1 MWYYSLRNLAAVI
14 LLGILIYVGIRMAI
28 STVAS
33 DEAKYKKMFKDW
45 VVSFIML
52 FLMHYLMVITIEVN
66 KLLVTILYNSM
77 QNKGSGQWD
86 SYMTI
91 LTGDVFHWSFT
102 VGTGALIIYIIM
114 IGVTLLYL
122 VTYIKRMLTIAFLI
136 IISPLITIT
145 YSIDKMRDNR
155 SQALDTWM
163 KEFMYNVL
171 IQPFHCIIYLVFI
184 QTALQLMSDSRSMAS
199 SVLAVIMIL
208 FMHKAEDI
216 VKQIFNFQSASLGKA
231 VANTALITTGLSMLQ
246 KRGNEDAKKAPQT
259 DKIPDMSSSKGNASR
274 NQSKNAEQNMNA
286 INQQNQNQQN
296 NNQQNNMPPENS
308 PQPSEDGPNN
318 GQPNNQSGGDMQGG
332 DMQGEGG
339 SDKKTFREK
348 FNDWG
353 NGAIDAAKRSV
364 TPGNIAKGIG
374 TAGLY
379 MILGGL
385 ALSTGQPSTIISA
398 YQAGKAVT
406 GGIQGRQ
413 NRRRANQLVE
423 KNEKNFAGVY
433 QDFKRKT
440 GKSNE
445 EINMLTN
452 DILNGNIKNSEMD
465 ENEQLYASYVRKMG
479 KTYSVTGEN
488 DVAGRMEETLSM
500 INNNEINPYTNE
512 NYDMF
517 SVPQQG
523 QSPQTEETPQ
533 PLQPEETPQP
543 LQPEETPPIIA
554 NATEEDF
561 RNAREQANARHQEQ
575 RNRTRSSG
583 RKTQGTNSNAN
594 GGDQS
599 TKPKLTISGNWSDVQ
614 ELRDNPNNNKK

>member
-1 MWYYSLRNLAAVI
+1 MIILA
-14 LLGILIYVGIRMAI
+14 
-28 STVAS
+28 
-33 DEAKYKKMFKDW
+33 E
-45 VVSFIML
+45 
-52 FLMHYLMVITIEVN
+52 
-66 KLLVTILYNSM
+66 
-77 QNKGSGQWD
+77 
-86 SYMTI
+86 
-91 LTGDVFHWSFT
+91 DVFHWSFT

-184 QTALQLMSDSRSMAS
+184 KTALQLMHDSRSMAS
-199 SVLAVIMIL
+199 SVLAIIMIL

-286 INQQNQNQQN
+286 VNSSQQGSDSQNSYSSSQT
-296 NNQQNNMPPENS
+296 ESDGGYNS
-308 PQPSEDGPNN
+308 GAVDNSGYPVSDAP
-318 GQPNNQSGGDMQGG
+318 SGGSEANEKRTVKGDINNIMNKANELGNRKITGQGVANAL
-332 DMQGEGG
+332 QGVARA
-339 SDKKTFREK
+339 S
-348 FNDWG
+348 
-353 NGAIDAAKRSV
+353 A
-364 TPGNIAKGIG
+364 

-406 GGIQGRQ
+406 GGMQGRQ

-433 QDFKRKT
+433 QDFARKT
-440 GKSNE
+440 GRSPE
-445 EINMLTN
+445 VINMLTN
-452 DILNGNIKNSEMD
+452 DIINGNKKNSEMD
-465 ENEQLYASYVRKMG
+465 ENERLYASYVRKMA

-488 DVAGRMEETLSM
+488 DVEGRMEETLSM
-500 INNNEINPYTNE
+500 INNNEINPYENE

-517 SVPQQG
+517 SVPQQ
-523 QSPQTEETPQ
+523 PQQQEMPQQEAPQQEMPQ
-533 PLQPEETPQP
+533 PEN
-543 LQPEETPPIIA
+543 PPIIA
-554 NATEEDF
+554 SATEEDF
-561 RNAREQANARHQEQ
+561 RNAREQANARQQ
-575 RNRTRSSG
+575 AQKNRRQQDSRNRTGSSG

-594 GGDQS
+594 GGNQS
-599 TKPKLTISGNWSDVQ
+599 TQSPIITGASWSDVQ
-614 ELRDNPNNNKK
+614 AERDNPNNNKK